1 MGYQNKTYE
10 KALEIKRQS
19 AKEHKA
25 RYDKT
30 LNEVYLKTP
39 RLSIV
44 DNELSK
50 NGAAAAIKA
59 INGDI
64 EGLELLRDKSRKLSN
79 EKQRLLKAAEIDE
92 FKPLCP
98 LCNDEGFVKG
108 KLCECVKLIAKEL
121 VISELNEKLPL
132 ENSRFS
138 NFSLS
143 FYPADEDENGISPK
157 KRMSAIFDFCH
168 KYAKNFTP
176 KSESLLFLGGAGL
189 GKTHL
194 SLAIGSLVIEKGY
207 GVIYGSAG
215 NLLSKIEKEYFSR
228 NEPEFSDAVLECDLL
243 IIDDLGTEFTTQF
256 AHSALYNIVN
266 TRLLSGK
273 PTLINTNLSFS
284 ELEERYTARI
294 SSRLAGGY
302 TIKKFLGNDI
312 RILKA
317 TQK

>member
-10 KALEIKRQS
+10 QALEIKRQS
-19 AKEHKA
+19 AKEHRA
-25 RYDKT
+25 EFDKT
-30 LNEVYLKTP
+30 LGEIYSKTP
-39 RLSIV
+39 RLSVI

-79 EKQRLLKAAEIDE
+79 EKQKLLSAAGIGD

-98 LCNDEGFVKG
+98 VCNDEGFVKG
-108 KLCECVKLIAKEL
+108 KLCDCVKLIAKEL

-132 ENSRFS
+132 NTSRFN

-143 FYPADEDENGISPK
+143 YYPTDEDENGISPK

-168 KYAKNFTP
+168 TYAKNFTP

-215 NLLSKIEKEYFSR
+215 NLLGKIEKEYFSR

-243 IIDDLGTEFTTQF
+243 IIDDLGTEFATQF
-256 AHSALYNIVN
+256 AHSALYNIIN
-266 TRLLSGK
+266 TRLLSNK

-284 ELEERYTARI
+284 EIEERYTARI

-312 RILKA
+312 RIAKA
-317 TQK
+317 FKP